1 MAFTAAGGAMLLGPG
16 LLEAAEIDPRAA
28 QIVAST
34 IAVDMHSHVQ
44 IGFVKDA
51 ASASPDPDLDLAGEM
66 KRAGFSAICETYNV
80 DIISSGESGDY
91 YKYNLQALA
100 FEDRL
105 LARNHMRRA
114 LNMKDLQTAHD
125 RGQPII
131 VQSAEGAQF
140 IEGRLERIEEAYQ
153 RGVRHLQ
160 LVHEQDDRVS
170 PIGDVY
176 TAPAH
181 LGGLTPFGAQ
191 VIKECN
197 RLGIVVDLAHGT
209 HETVTSALKVATQPL
224 IISHTGLSRDAGRST
239 PSADMQRR
247 LITREHAREVADAG
261 GVIGVWCRLV
271 GTTKEYVAGIRDMV
285 DAVGVDHVGIGT
297 DQRFPWGLRTSHA
310 QRDSDVVPS
319 YLSGSPRRSHLD
331 QSRICEDDSMMRK
344 GQLLM
349 LFRHQATDRCLNRWR
364 VNPRTRREDASAD
377 PTDQVNIPSTPFSK
391 LSVPT
396 KPGVGR
402 GFHPSFVGHF
412 LTSTVTAS
420 KGSLLRFCSV
430 CSMGVPHATS
440 PALCS
445 TVATLPV
452 ESVVRKF

>member
-1 MAFTAAGGAMLLGPG
+1 M
-16 LLEAAEIDPRAA
+16 
-28 QIVAST
+28 
-34 IAVDMHSHVQ
+34 
-44 IGFVKDA
+44 
-51 ASASPDPDLDLAGEM
+51 
-66 KRAGFSAICETYNV
+66 
-80 DIISSGESGDY
+80 
-91 YKYNLQALA
+91 
-100 FEDRL
+100 
-105 LARNHMRRA
+105 
-114 LNMKDLQTAHD
+114 
-125 RGQPII
+125 
-131 VQSAEGAQF
+131 
-140 IEGRLERIEEAYQ
+140 
-153 RGVRHLQ
+153 
-160 LVHEQDDRVS
+160 VS
-170 PIGDVY
+170 PLGDVY

-209 HETVTSALKVATQPL
+209 YETVTGALKAATQPL

-261 GVIGVWCRLV
+261 GVIGVWWRLV
-271 GTTKEYVAGIRDMV
+271 GTLKEYVAAIRDMV

-310 QRDSDVVPS
+310 QRMSDVVPS
-319 YLSGSPRRSHLD
+319 YSSGSPRRSHLD

-391 LSVPT
+391 VSIPT

-402 GFHPSFVGHF
+402 GFRPNFMVHF

-420 KGSLLRFCSV
+420 KGWLLRFCSDMLDGRPPGDV
-430 CSMGVPHATS
+430 TGFVFYRRDLACRVFGPKVLIGEKDGYTIRRMRVHGSHSVWRDPDPQNPHLGV
-440 PALCS
+440 LKFQLV
-445 TVATLPV
+445 VAGIYLERIEIAGDRSCLSLV
-452 ESVVRKF
+452 SSIRSR